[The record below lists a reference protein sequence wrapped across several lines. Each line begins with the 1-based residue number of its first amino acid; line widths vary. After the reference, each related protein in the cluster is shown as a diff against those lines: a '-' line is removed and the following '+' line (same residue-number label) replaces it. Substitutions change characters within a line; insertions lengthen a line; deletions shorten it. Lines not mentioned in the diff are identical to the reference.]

1 MTRHTASLHLAFQ
14 QVLWS
19 QHGGPEKIEHWP
31 PSGMQACRPAL
42 ATEVKGVKNTPITI
56 DRAPAIFNNEVF
68 FICFS
73 PLSRYQFI
81 TLLLTLS
88 TRGKPFEDAQ

>member
-1 MTRHTASLHLAFQ
+1 MMTSYGIPASLFQ

-42 ATEVKGVKNTPITI
+42 ATEVKGVKNANY
-56 DRAPAIFNNEVF
+56 D
-68 FICFS
+68 
-73 PLSRYQFI
+73 Q
-81 TLLLTLS
+81 
-88 TRGKPFEDAQ
+88 